1 MFQSQHP
8 LLKTLFP
15 EGNLR
20 RSMRRRPATVLYTF
34 QDHHHRHHNGILIVN
49 RHHDPHFHPHHGSG
63 GHPVQNLHWCSYQQS
78 RLEDLP
84 LREVYQAQREQAVKV
99 ACYLLLSHLH
109 WFHFQGVWYDPCAA
123 SDPLPRVSHPDF
135 RQIVSC
141 RWLSVCPGKLQVV
154 LIPSYTTI
162 TKKGRLPLQCVLES
176 CSFCNHKSDICCL
189 CLHLCL

>member
-1 MFQSQHP
+1 MDITDDNNKQKKYKTTTTTTTTTIMDQQRQVMFQSQHP

-49 RHHDPHFHPHHGSG
+49 RHHDPHFHRHRGSG

-84 LREVYQAQREQAVKV
+84 LREVYQAQREPAVKV

-109 WFHFQGVWYDPCAA
+109 
-123 SDPLPRVSHPDF
+123 
-135 RQIVSC
+135 
-141 RWLSVCPGKLQVV
+141 
-154 LIPSYTTI
+154 
-162 TKKGRLPLQCVLES
+162 
-176 CSFCNHKSDICCL
+176 
-189 CLHLCL
+189 